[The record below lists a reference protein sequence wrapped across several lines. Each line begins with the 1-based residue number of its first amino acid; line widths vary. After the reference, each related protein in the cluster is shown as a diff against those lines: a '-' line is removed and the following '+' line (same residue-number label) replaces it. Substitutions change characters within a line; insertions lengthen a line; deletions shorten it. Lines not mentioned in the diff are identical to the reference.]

1 MPLIINAEKAF
12 RNNIRTTN
20 LSKRQLKP
28 RSVRDLFFISQ
39 VRKDGIFTIEDEGSP
54 RLYDRCYAFTDIN
67 YINRDADQ
75 KNSLMESLA
84 DFLNFMSA
92 DFKITVASEYKN
104 MSAFIKQ
111 VFKDRHGSMY
121 PEISDGMEKWI
132 REKSESADI
141 HDLEKIMYLTITTRA
156 DSYSEARDYFLSMES
171 QLQNLFQAIGSTLIP
186 LTGEERL
193 NTIRKFFYEDED
205 IGRIDFKNPAHDS
218 LSDVIPYDVQGFSN
232 YMIMNQNRYV
242 SVLFSRK
249 TDSGLNE
256 EQVVREL
263 TSVPYPSFLTIDY
276 APVDKSVL
284 MAKLRSADI
293 NNERAIAQEIDSKL
307 KNGHAMSGISYQ
319 KAAKKQ
325 EIEGYLSQVDENNES
340 CILAGILVVV
350 TADSENELATR
361 VQSMRR
367 AGKRVGLMLDT
378 YNQVQIKAFNTAL
391 PIGCRT
397 VKCMRAY
404 FSSSLVAI
412 QPFFA
417 QDLIETGG
425 TFYGLNRTTSH
436 LVFANRKTLK
446 NPHGII
452 IGHSGGGKS
461 FLIKS
466 TEIAQTLLSTDD
478 DVTVIDPQNEMEAIC
493 SLFHGQFLDL
503 TPKSDIHVNPMEIPK
518 TLLETIPV
526 HRNSDGVPDQNNNVP
541 SGREAFIAEVSDWA
555 FSFCSAVMKN
565 MAVTQEHRSFI
576 GECVRRLY
584 ERAFSA
590 RHLKSHPTIRDL
602 RDELKTLE
610 EEKKALA
617 DKDKI
622 HSIYNALQEYTD
634 GAYDMFSHQSNIDI
648 TNRFVVFGLGH
659 VKLECWEPVMITI
672 MFFLSSR
679 LEYNQKLRRATR
691 FIIDETQVVTE
702 NPASAGM
709 LLKAVETYRK
719 FGGICTMA
727 MQNFSRALENPSLR
741 DMFSNC
747 EYKCFLDQGGMDAR
761 NIALIQKLSDA
772 EFKALSEEV
781 PGYGVMIWGKKIILL
796 DSRMNRENPLYDI
809 YSTNFH
815 EKAEKDNGS

>member
-12 RNNIRTTN
+12 RNNIRTTG
-20 LSKRQLKP
+20 LSKRRLKP

-156 DSYSEARDYFLSMES
+156 DSYNEARDYFLSMES
-171 QLQNLFQAIGSTLIP
+171 QLQNLFQVIGSTLIP
-186 LTGEERL
+186 LTGKERL

-249 TDSGLNE
+249 TESGLNE

-263 TSVPYPSFLTIDY
+263 TNVPYPSFLTIDY

-478 DVTVIDPQNEMEAIC
+478 DVTVIDPQNEMESIC

-503 TPKSDIHVNPMEIPK
+503 TPKSSIHVNPMEIPK

-526 HRNSDGVPDQNNNVP
+526 NRNSDGLPDPNNNIP
-541 SGREAFIAEVSDWA
+541 SGREAFIAEVTDWA

-610 EEKKALA
+610 EEKKVLA

-648 TNRFVVFGLGH
+648 TKRFVVFGLGH